1 MSCFASDHL
10 RLRVR
15 AILMDGLVELSCVQL
30 PPSAGGLDMSG
41 LARVAEK
48 PSFDSAYH
56 SLEYDA
62 DIVSIFTQDFPKP
75 IACAPQASGEGR
87 VCVSIYL

>member
-1 MSCFASDHL
+1 
-10 RLRVR
+10 
-15 AILMDGLVELSCVQL
+15 
-30 PPSAGGLDMSG
+30 MSG